1 MLITKPLLLNGKVLQ
16 INVEANRGSVRVAIA
31 SAEPVE
37 TLNGTTLSMAPH
49 LAELHQLPGFSFD
62 DCVPVRSNN
71 IEYTVQFK
79 NGKTL
84 EELSGRKV
92 RLLFEMNDADLYG
105 FRMQ

>member
-1 MLITKPLLLNGKVLQ
+1 
-16 INVEANRGSVRVAIA
+16 VEANRGVVRVAIA
-31 SAEPVE
+31 SAEPVS

-49 LAELHQLPGFSFD
+49 LAELHTFPGFGFD
-62 DCVPVRSNN
+62 DCVPIRTNN

-92 RLLFEMNDADLYG
+92 RVLFEMVDADLYG
-105 FRMQ
+105 FRAE